1 MMKILNSTEENKWFI
16 PLNIELSEEQK
27 AVLKNGTEEE
37 KQIVIDY
44 IKTNSFKNP
53 TKKDSDAAKALYE
66 ANKPEG
72 EFELIH
78 VSVDL
83 DDNSGF
89 VNYRQDGE
97 HRQYSF

>member
-1 MMKILNSTEENKWFI
+1 MKILHSNEENKWFI
-16 PLNIELSEEQK
+16 PLIVELTDAQK
-27 AVLKNGTEEE
+27 DTLENGTEEE
-37 KQIVIDY
+37 KQVVIDY
-44 IKTNSFKNP
+44 IKTNSSKNP
-53 TKKDSDAAKALYE
+53 TKKDSDIAKALYE

-97 HRQYSF
+97 HKQYSF

>member
-1 MMKILNSTEENKWFI
+1 MKILHSNQENVWFI
-16 PLNIELSEEQK
+16 SVPLEITEAEKEI
-27 AVLKNGTEEE
+27 LKNGTEEE
-37 KQIVIDY
+37 KQLLSASLKERSII
-44 IKTNSFKNP
+44 SA

-66 ANKPEG
+66 ANKPQG

-89 VNYRQDGE
+89 INYRQEGN
-97 HRQYSF
+97 HKQLNF

>member
-1 MMKILNSTEENKWFI
+1 MKILHSNEENKWFI
-16 PLNIELSEEQK
+16 PLIVELTDAQK
-27 AVLKNGTEEE
+27 DVLENGTEEE
-37 KQIVIDY
+37 KQVVIDY
-44 IKTNSFKNP
+44 IKTNSSKNP

-66 ANKPEG
+66 ANKPQE

-89 VNYRQDGE
+89 INYRQEGN
-97 HRQYSF
+97 HKQIYF

>member
-1 MMKILNSTEENKWFI
+1 MKILHSNQENVWFI
-16 PLNIELSEEQK
+16 STPVEITEAEKEIF
-27 AVLKNGTEEE
+27 KNGTEEE
-37 KQIVIDY
+37 KELLALSLKERST
-44 IKTNSFKNP
+44 KTP

-66 ANKPEG
+66 ANKPQE

-78 VSVDL
+78 ASVDL

-97 HRQYSF
+97 HKQYSF